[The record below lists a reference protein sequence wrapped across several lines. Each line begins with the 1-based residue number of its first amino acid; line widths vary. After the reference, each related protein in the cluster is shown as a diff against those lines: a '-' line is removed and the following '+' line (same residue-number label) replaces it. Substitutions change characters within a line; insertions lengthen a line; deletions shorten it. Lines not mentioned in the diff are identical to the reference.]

1 MTDDESGDG
10 APDVTQWAP
19 PEGQKPVRP
28 VDVDQRELDRTVDQG
43 LDSAADLR
51 ALTRILLWGLVAV
64 VLVGA
69 VAFGFG
75 INLGTVLIVVGTYA
89 VIAVSQ
95 WVAAF
100 RRARERARYTTRAAP

>member
-1 MTDDESGDG
+1 MADE
-10 APDVTQWAP
+10 PWAP
-19 PEGQKPVRP
+19 PAGQRPVRSVG
-28 VDVDQRELDRTVDQG
+28 VDRRELDRTIDRG
-43 LDSAADLR
+43 LESTADLR

-75 INLGTVLIVVGTYA
+75 LNLGTVLIVVGTYA

-100 RRARERARYTTRAAP
+100 RRARERAAANGRR

>member
-1 MTDDESGDG
+1 MADEPNS
-10 APDVTQWAP
+10 WAA
-19 PEGQKPVRP
+19 PEGQRPVRS
-28 VDVDQRELDRTVDQG
+28 VDVDQHEFDRTLDRG
-43 LDSAADLR
+43 LDSTADLK

-69 VAFGFG
+69 AAVG
-75 INLGTVLIVVGTYA
+75 IGLNLGTALIVIGTYA

-100 RRARERARYTTRAAP
+100 RRARERAGSRRRTEP